1 MSGIISP
8 FAETEDPAKSAKEAE
23 KETLEILV
31 RVKIIFYLYKINK

>member
-31 RVKIIFYLYKINK
+31 RVKVIFYLYKINK